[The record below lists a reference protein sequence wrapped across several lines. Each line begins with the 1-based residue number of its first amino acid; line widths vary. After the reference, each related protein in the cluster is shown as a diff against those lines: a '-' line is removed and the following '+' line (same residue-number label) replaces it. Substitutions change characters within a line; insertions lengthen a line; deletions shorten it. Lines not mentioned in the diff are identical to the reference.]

1 MKEKS
6 KKYQSIIKERNK
18 EQLAIFGLI
27 AFWLIIFTIIFFGL
41 RGFKNEPVS
50 IDDVK
55 CIASNSVL
63 YTQEGC
69 RHCENQLEKFGEFQV
84 FLNIIDCT
92 KNNICFKELIGATPT
107 WKINEEFYEG
117 VYSIKELKK
126 MTGCE

>member
-1 MKEKS
+1 MS
-6 KKYQSIIKERNK
+6 KKYQSITKDRNK
-18 EQLAIFGLI
+18 NQLAIFVLI
-27 AFWLIIFTIIFFGL
+27 AFWLVIFTIIFFCL
-41 RGFKNEPVS
+41 RGFNKTPAVTIEE
-50 IDDVK
+50 VK
-55 CIASNSVL
+55 CIASNSLL
-63 YTQEGC
+63 YTQDGC

-92 KNNICFKELIGATPT
+92 QNNICFKELIGATPT